1 MSMMLLTYFGVICD
15 LLLSRSRVTW
25 TCCFKWYRKQNVVWW
40 HQLCICPPVMSKNH
54 ESVCILQLIIW
65 RHSAYLS
72 LQFFFGEFFVV
83 LCFLTLRFSSLCT
96 VNLFYFIV
104 IYWLAI
110 GFNRSKR
117 QIIGCNSKSS
127 QNARVFTSLIW
138 IWPRDREHKSEVVR
152 AGCR

>member
-1 MSMMLLTYFGVICD
+1 MHIMEKTRERESELTNGLHITNPRWCDKNKNIAYKEQPSMSMMLLTYFGVICD

-25 TCCFKWYRKQNVVWW
+25 TCCFTWYRKQNVVCW
-40 HQLCICPPVMSKNH
+40 HHLCIFPPIMSKNH

-104 IYWLAI
+104 IY
-110 GFNRSKR
+110 
-117 QIIGCNSKSS
+117 
-127 QNARVFTSLIW
+127 
-138 IWPRDREHKSEVVR
+138 
-152 AGCR
+152 

>member
-1 MSMMLLTYFGVICD
+1 MWPKSNAHNGENKREREWVDKWTPHYQSQMMWYCDKIKNIAFKEQPSMSMMLLTYFGVICD

-40 HQLCICPPVMSKNH
+40 HQLCICPPIMSKNH

-104 IYWLAI
+104 IY
-110 GFNRSKR
+110 
-117 QIIGCNSKSS
+117 
-127 QNARVFTSLIW
+127 
-138 IWPRDREHKSEVVR
+138 
-152 AGCR
+152 

>member
-1 MSMMLLTYFGVICD
+1 MWPKSNAHNGENKRERESWQMDSTLPIPDDVICDKIKNIAFKEQPSMSMMLLPYFGVICD

-40 HQLCICPPVMSKNH
+40 HQLCIFPPVMSKNH

-104 IYWLAI
+104 IY
-110 GFNRSKR
+110 
-117 QIIGCNSKSS
+117 
-127 QNARVFTSLIW
+127 
-138 IWPRDREHKSEVVR
+138 
-152 AGCR
+152 